1 MNQHKQPILDKVRE
15 VVALAQ
21 RRYGFDIRFQDL
33 DIKFV
38 EKGRAA
44 AQASH
49 RRMTNQYGLKFS
61 LESADLDIKEMLEDT
76 IPHEVA
82 HLVNFYDSSTG
93 SNHDGGWISTCIALG
108 GSGARCH
115 TQVLTKAKYR
125 KSYVYVTSSGN
136 ERIIKSAAKHNRIQ
150 RGATYTIRRTGET
163 YGASHFSH
171 IISAEANRKAHEAV
185 VTQYRASNGKA
196 ASPVSPTPVP
206 QASHTRPTP
215 AVKVPKTGS
224 KKARAQTLYDAY
236 KGQGRQAIMLMFIQK
251 LDMSKAGASTY
262 YNTCKNA

>member
-15 VVALAQ
+15 VVELAQ

-33 DIKFV
+33 DIRFV
-38 EKGRAA
+38 ENGRAA

-93 SNHDGGWISTCIALG
+93 KNHDSGWISTCIALG

-115 TQVLTKAKYR
+115 TQVLTKTKYR
-125 KSYVYVTSSGN
+125 KSYVYVTDSGH
-136 ERIIKSAAKHNRIQ
+136 ERIIKSAAKHNKIQ
-150 RGATYTIRRTGET
+150 RGVTYTIKRTGET

-171 IISAEANRKAHEAV
+171 IVSAEDNRKAHEAV
-185 VTQYRASNGKA
+185 VTQYRATKGKA
-196 ASPVSPTPVP
+196 PSTPAPASPKRPAPSHKRPTPV
-206 QASHTRPTP
+206 A
-215 AVKVPKTGS
+215 KTGS
-224 KKARAQTLYDAY
+224 KKARAQAIFDRCPST
-236 KGQGRQAIMLMFIQK
+236 GRDGIIAKFMSE
-251 LDMSKAGASTY
+251 LDMTKAGANTY
-262 YNTCKNA
+262 YYNITK